1 MKQYFDIKE
10 IVCDHVY
17 DRFGETA
24 WRFFDPR
31 LLKVMAWLRLKLN
44 RRIIIN
50 SRSYGLTQRGL
61 RCNLCSL
68 VAKKTTPYLS
78 AHILGA
84 AFDFD
89 VEGMLAEEVRKWIE
103 ANKRD
108 LPYPVRLE
116 SNVSWVHLDT
126 ATEQTDKV
134 TYFEG

>member
-10 IVCDHVY
+10 ITCDHVY

-89 VEGMLAEEVRKWIE
+89 VEGMLAEETRQWIE
-103 ANKRD
+103 KNKAD
-108 LPYPVRLE
+108 LPHPVRLE
-116 SNVSWVHLDT
+116 KDTTWVHMDT
-126 ATEQTDKV
+126 ATEQTEKV

>member
-1 MKQYFDIKE
+1 MKQYFYIKE

-89 VEGMLAEEVRKWIE
+89 VEGMLAEETRQWIE
-103 ANKRD
+103 KNKAD
-108 LPYPVRLE
+108 LPHPVRLE
-116 SNVSWVHLDT
+116 KGTTWVHLDT

>member
-17 DRFGETA
+17 DRFGEDA

-31 LLKVMAWLRLKLN
+31 LLKVMEFLRLKLN

-50 SRSYGLTQRGL
+50 SRSRGLTQRGL
-61 RCNLCSL
+61 RCNMCSL
-68 VAKKTTPYLS
+68 VAEKTRPYLS
-78 AHILGA
+78 AHVLGA

-116 SNVSWVHLDT
+116 SKVSWVHMDV
-126 ATEQTDKV
+126 ATESTDKV

>member
-89 VEGMLAEEVRKWIE
+89 VEGMLAEETRQWIE
-103 ANKRD
+103 KNKAD
-108 LPYPVRLE
+108 LPHPVRLE
-116 SNVSWVHLDT
+116 KGTTWVHLDT

>member
-10 IVCDHVY
+10 ITCDHVY
-17 DRFGETA
+17 DRFGEDA

-31 LLKVMAWLRLKLN
+31 LLKVMEWIRLKLN

-50 SRSYGLTQRGL
+50 SRSRGLTQRGL
-61 RCNLCSL
+61 RCNMCSL
-68 VAKKTTPYLS
+68 VAEKTRPYLS
-78 AHILGA
+78 AHVLGM